1 MKKYIITII
10 AVFCFILAIVLNILA
25 SNVKATIKNF
35 GIQEYRGQG
44 IQYAYKIADKNIWKL
59 VTYNGETIDSSRT
72 IYCLN
77 ADQGFYNSNPSTNK
91 QEYDLSYDLKNKA
104 SIPVLPVTIEEYNSI
119 IWILNHIYVQSDTT
133 ISNYKDT
140 LLKNAKIDEDIRLT
154 DDDIDVVQQLAIW
167 YFTNKNDEEYHTEEP
182 TLKDILIAKKDANG
196 ILEDYTKIEEKDNI
210 RFMQMQNL
218 FKYFLENAKLATEEE
233 NNILEP
239 LKMDSEKPSAEIQED
254 NYIIGPYKINK
265 QNDLPYEVNIK
276 LIDQIGNDLNGKYT
290 LLNAN
295 KQELTDKK
303 IEEIIGQE
311 FYLKIPAQTIIDK
324 NISKITFKVDGR
336 YTTTKATY
344 WTSSEET
351 EVQPIIE
358 IEKLQQLFNYE
369 NEVILPN
376 YEDRNIL
383 NSTNIILK

>member
-10 AVFCFILAIVLNILA
+10 AIFCFILAIALNIIA
-25 SNVKATIKNF
+25 SNVNSTMKNF

-59 VTYNGETIDSSRT
+59 VTYNGETIDSSKT

-77 ADQGFYNSNPSTNK
+77 ADQGFYNSNPSTTK

-104 SIPVLPVTIEEYNSI
+104 SIPVLPVTMEEYNSI
-119 IWILNHIYVQSDTT
+119 IWILNHTYVQSDTT
-133 ISNYKDT
+133 IPNYKDT
-140 LLKNAKIDEDIRLT
+140 LLKNAKIDEETKLT

-167 YFTNKNDEEYHTEEP
+167 YFTNKNDEVYHTEEP
-182 TLKDILIAKKDANG
+182 TLKEILIAKKDSNG
-196 ILEDYTKIEEKDNI
+196 ILEDYTNIEEKDSA
-210 RFMQMQNL
+210 RFLQMEKL
-218 FKYFLENAKLATEEE
+218 FKYFVENAKLATEEE

-239 LKMDSEKPSAEIQED
+239 LKNELTNPSAEIQED
-254 NYIIGPYKINK
+254 SYIIGPYKIDK
-265 QNDLPYEVNIK
+265 QNDLPYTVNIK
-276 LIDQIGNDLNGKYT
+276 LMDQLGNDLEGKYT
-290 LLNAN
+290 LLDTN
-295 KQELTDKK
+295 KQELVDKK
-303 IEEIIGQE
+303 IEDMMGQV

-324 NISKITFKVDGR
+324 NINKVTLKVDGR

-344 WTSSEET
+344 WTNSEDT

-376 YEDRNIL
+376 YADRNIL